1 MLNRTVVTVTKSAL
15 NFLQFFLRQI
25 YQMFKIF
32 CDSYHLENVNC
43 FYKVALILIQIFF
56 IFVWIIFTV

>member
-25 YQMFKIF
+25 YQMIG
-32 CDSYHLENVNC
+32 
-43 FYKVALILIQIFF
+43 FF
-56 IFVWIIFTV
+56 VIRII